1 MGVKELEGNM
11 SKKGGAAAAAAV
23 GEKVVSGMIRLT
35 VPAGK
40 AAPAPP
46 VGPALG
52 QKGLNLME
60 FCKAF
65 NDQTKV
71 YKDGTPIPTNI
82 TAYSDR
88 TFTYKT
94 KHPPV
99 QHMLK
104 VCTGVP
110 RFAKQPGKEVVGEIS
125 VRAIYEIAKV
135 KQADMNGVTLEQ
147 ACSMIVAT
155 SRRIGLKIVR

>member
-11 SKKGGAAAAAAV
+11 SKQGGAAAAAAV

-94 KHPPV
+94 KHPPAP
-99 QHMLK
+99 QH
-104 VCTGVP
+104 GPRVP
-110 RFAKQPGKEVVGEIS
+110 SLGASP
-125 VRAIYEIAKV
+125 
-135 KQADMNGVTLEQ
+135 
-147 ACSMIVAT
+147 
-155 SRRIGLKIVR
+155 

>member
-1 MGVKELEGNM
+1 M
-11 SKKGGAAAAAAV
+11 SGKGGKGGKAAAAAV
-23 GEKVVSGMIRLT
+23 SSAAERFATGIIRLI

-65 NDQTKV
+65 NDQTKI
-71 YKDGTPIPTNI
+71 YKESTPIPVLI

-88 TFTYKT
+88 TFTFITKT
-94 KHPPV
+94 PTTA
-99 QHMLK
+99 HMLK
-104 VCTGVP
+104 LAAGIPKGT
-110 RFAKQPGKEVVGEIS
+110 RTPGKEFVGEIS
-125 VRAIYEIAKV
+125 LKKIYEIAKV
-135 KQADMNGVTLEQ
+135 KQQDQSHVTLEGMVSQ
-147 ACSMIVAT
+147 ICANAHN
-155 SRRIGLKIVR
+155 IGLKVVR

>member
-1 MGVKELEGNM
+1 M
-11 SKKGGAAAAAAV
+11 SGKGKGAAKAAGAAV
-23 GEKVVSGMIRLT
+23 AAGPKTITGLIRLT

-65 NDQTKV
+65 NDETKV
-71 YKDGTPIPTNI
+71 YKEGVPIPVQI

-88 TFTYKT
+88 TFKYTT
-94 KHPPV
+94 KKPPV

-104 VCTGVP
+104 IATGLEK
-110 RFAKQPGKEVVGEIS
+110 FASMPGKEVVGEIS
-125 VRAIYEIAKV
+125 IRAIYEIAKI
-135 KQADMNGVTLEQ
+135 KKADMEQCTLEQ
-147 ACSMIVAT
+147 CTSQICAT
-155 SRRIGLKIVR
+155 AKNVGLKIVR

>member
-1 MGVKELEGNM
+1 MA
-11 SKKGGAAAAAAV
+11 SKGKGKAAAGAV
-23 GEKVVSGMIRLT
+23 SVAGEKVVTGLIRLI

-65 NDQTKV
+65 NEKTKI
-71 YKDGTPIPTNI
+71 YKESTPIPVYI

-88 TFTYKT
+88 TFTYRYVAFSK
-94 KHPPV
+94 
-99 QHMLK
+99 
-104 VCTGVP
+104 
-110 RFAKQPGKEVVGEIS
+110 IS
-125 VRAIYEIAKV
+125 MRRSCCLADSQSV
-135 KQADMNGVTLEQ
+135 KGFQ
-147 ACSMIVAT
+147 S
-155 SRRIGLKIVR
+155 SW